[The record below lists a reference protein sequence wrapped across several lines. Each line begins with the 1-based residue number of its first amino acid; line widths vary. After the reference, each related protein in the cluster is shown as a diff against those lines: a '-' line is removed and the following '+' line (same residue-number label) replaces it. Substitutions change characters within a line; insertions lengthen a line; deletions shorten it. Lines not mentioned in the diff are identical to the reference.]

1 MKEPITWIIAHTEF
15 QIKADSILSLDF
27 ANNAFYNTFLN
38 NTKGNSKLKFFS
50 KHTRNGVITL
60 LEGVEG
66 EGKGSE
72 ESFYYFPL
80 QNSH

>member
-1 MKEPITWIIAHTEF
+1 MLFIT
-15 QIKADSILSLDF
+15 L
-27 ANNAFYNTFLN
+27 FYNT
-38 NTKGNSKLKFFS
+38 KGDRKLKLFS

-60 LEGVEG
+60 LEEGAEGV
-66 EGKGSE
+66 GKGSE